1 MGIKH
6 KTSSLFIKALP
17 ALLTKDDLLEVAR
30 RYPGFL
36 RAAASDADPKS
47 HFSRRCWLSFERN
60 SAKIREICFALNNV
74 QVKGF
79 DLAPLVNKDLTRRMR
94 PASENFSEEYV
105 MRQDLTAVCRIA
117 AFQDSQAGLWMEE
130 VGEGV
135 GGGVVK
141 NPLIAEAEG
150 LRPEESLEEVKSVL
164 DKLLLYLRVVHS
176 IDYYNQV
183 GEKIV
188 LLFSQSTNFSID
200 QLLWVLKM
208 LKMFSSHLPVPGTGN
223 ESLKIRFFK

>member
-1 MGIKH
+1 
-6 KTSSLFIKALP
+6 
-17 ALLTKDDLLEVAR
+17 
-30 RYPGFL
+30 
-36 RAAASDADPKS
+36 
-47 HFSRRCWLSFERN
+47 
-60 SAKIREICFALNNV
+60 
-74 QVKGF
+74 
-79 DLAPLVNKDLTRRMR
+79 
-94 PASENFSEEYV
+94 
-105 MRQDLTAVCRIA
+105 MRQDLTAICRIA